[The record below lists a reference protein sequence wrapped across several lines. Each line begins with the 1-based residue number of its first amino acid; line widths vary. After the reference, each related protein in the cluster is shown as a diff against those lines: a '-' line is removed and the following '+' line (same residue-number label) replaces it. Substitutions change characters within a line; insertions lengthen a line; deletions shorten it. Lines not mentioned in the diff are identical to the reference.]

1 MFNYVMT
8 RVAGWTLMASRGMMN
23 VTCIEACDEFCGD
36 QCKEARVAAVI
47 RGWATAS
54 RKLGTCRE

>member
-1 MFNYVMT
+1 
-8 RVAGWTLMASRGMMN
+8 MASRGMMN